1 MWSLT
6 VRNGMTKNT
15 STKEHK
21 CKNVIFKRRGCQMV
35 ASFFLLKICTYE
47 KKVLSLQRFEIFF
60 FHST

>member
-35 ASFFLLKICTYE
+35 ASFFC
-47 KKVLSLQRFEIFF
+47 
-60 FHST
+60 